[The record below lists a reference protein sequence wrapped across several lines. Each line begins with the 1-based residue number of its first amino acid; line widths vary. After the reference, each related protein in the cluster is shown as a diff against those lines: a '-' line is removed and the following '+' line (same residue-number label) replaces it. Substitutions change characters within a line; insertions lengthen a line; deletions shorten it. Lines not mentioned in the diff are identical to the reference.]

1 MSMTFL
7 SKKNSGSC
15 IAKDL
20 EIYLSLQIPSKK
32 FKITER
38 DVKEL
43 TPLASS
49 QRLPRWA
56 WGPLSVPYR
65 LGTYN
70 NTCY

>member
-1 MSMTFL
+1 MMFL

-15 IAKDL
+15 VAKDL
-20 EIYLSLQIPSKK
+20 ERYLSLQIPSKK

-38 DVKEL
+38 DVEEL
-43 TPLASS
+43 APPASS
-49 QRLPRWA
+49 QPLPMWA